1 MQPGGEAPASVSA
14 IANTLT
20 GVRTESG
27 AELFA
32 LSHESP
38 VLLVFLRHFGCSFC
52 RKAISDVAE
61 LIPQLSSRGVRPVF
75 VHLGTPEIAQAHFA
89 YYGIPEVDRIHDPE
103 AHLYREF
110 GLGRQNPA
118 RSLINPAVLW
128 SWFIR
133 GDLFRH
139 GIGRIETDGHQMPG
153 VFLLRDGKIARGFRH
168 RNISD
173 QPDYLK
179 LIA

>member
-1 MQPGGEAPASVSA
+1 MEISES
-14 IANTLT
+14 I
-20 GVRTESG
+20 RTQSG
-27 AELFA
+27 ADLFT
-32 LSHESP
+32 LSRESP

-61 LIPQLSSRGVRPVF
+61 LAPELARRNVRPVF

-89 YYGIPEVDRIHDPE
+89 YYGIPDVERIHNPDASIYRDPI
-103 AHLYREF
+103 F
-110 GLGRQNPA
+110 GLGRENPA
-118 RSLINPAVLW
+118 RALVNPKVLW
-128 SWFIR
+128 RWFIR
-133 GDLFRH
+133 GDIFRY
-139 GIGRIETDGHQMPG
+139 GVGKIETDGHQMPG
-153 VFLLRDGKIARGFRH
+153 VFFLRDSKIIRSFRH